1 MFRKILVGNDGSGG
15 ARKALAMAMTL
26 AQQQGA
32 ELHEI
37 CVEEHLPRYG
47 ALMGEVVEAKQE
59 ARDFF
64 HRVTQEAEEA
74 ARALNL
80 TVRSHVVP
88 GHPVEAI
95 ATFAKDGGFDLLV
108 VGFTGHSNIFG
119 RIWGGTS
126 QNLVRLSPC
135 TVLVA
140 K

>member
-1 MFRKILVGNDGSGG
+1 MFQKILVGNDGSDG
-15 ARKALAMAMTL
+15 ARKALETAL
-26 AQQQGA
+26 ALAKRNGA
-32 ELHEI
+32 ELHAI
-37 CVEEHLPRYG
+37 SVEEHLPRYG
-47 ALMGEVVEAKQE
+47 ALMGEVVEARQE

-64 HRVTQEAEEA
+64 YRVTQEAEA
-74 ARALNL
+74 AAAAQHLALI
-80 TVRSHVVP
+80 SHVMP

-95 ATFAKDGGFDLLV
+95 TKFAREGGFDLLI

-135 TVLVA
+135 AVLVV

>member
-1 MFRKILVGNDGSGG
+1 MFRKILVGNDGSEG
-15 ARKALAMAMTL
+15 ANKALRTAIAL
-26 AQQQGA
+26 ARRDNA

-47 ALMGEVVEAKQE
+47 ALMGEVVEAKEE

-64 HRVTQEAEEA
+64 RRVTQEAEAEA
-74 ARALNL
+74 AAQTLRLF
-80 TVRSHVVP
+80 SHVLP
-88 GHPVEAI
+88 GHPVEVI
-95 ATFAKDGGFDLLV
+95 TKFVKDGGYDLLV

-135 TVLVA
+135 TVLVV

>member
-1 MFRKILVGNDGSGG
+1 MFRKILVGNDGSDG
-15 ARKALAMAMTL
+15 AKKALQTALTL
-26 AQQQGA
+26 ATRDGA

-37 CVEEHLPRYG
+37 SVEEHLPRYG
-47 ALMGEVVEAKQE
+47 ALMGELDEAKEE
-59 ARDFF
+59 AREFF
-64 HRVTQEAEEA
+64 HRVAQEAEA
-74 ARALNL
+74 AAATQGLRL
-80 TVRSHVVP
+80 TSHVVP

-95 ATFAKDGGFDLLV
+95 TKFAQDGGFDLLI

-135 TVLVA
+135 TVLVV

>member
-1 MFRKILVGNDGSGG
+1 MFRKILVGNDGSAG
-15 ARKALAMAMTL
+15 ALHAVRTAITL
-26 AQQQGA
+26 AQQHGA

-37 CVEEHLPRYG
+37 SVEEHLPRYG

-64 HRVTQEAEEA
+64 HRVTQEAEA
-74 ARALNL
+74 AATALNL
-80 TVRSHVVP
+80 RLTSHVIP

-95 ATFAKDGGFDLLV
+95 TKFAKDGDFDLLII
-108 VGFTGHSNIFG
+108 GFTGHSNIFG

-135 TVLVA
+135 TVLVV

>member
-1 MFRKILVGNDGSGG
+1 MFRKILVGNDGSDG
-15 ARKALAMAMTL
+15 AKKALQTALTL
-26 AQQQGA
+26 ATRDDA

-37 CVEEHLPRYG
+37 SIEEHLPRYG
-47 ALMGEVVEAKQE
+47 ALMGELDEAKEE
-59 ARDFF
+59 ARNFF
-64 HRVTQEAEEA
+64 HRVTQEAEA
-74 ARALNL
+74 AAATRGVTLM
-80 TVRSHVVP
+80 SHVVP

-95 ATFAKDGGFDLLV
+95 TKFAKDGSFDLLV

-135 TVLVA
+135 TVLVV

>member
-1 MFRKILVGNDGSGG
+1 MFRKILVGNDGSDG
-15 ARKALAMAMTL
+15 AKKALQTALTL
-26 AQQQGA
+26 ATRDGA

-37 CVEEHLPRYG
+37 SVEEHLPRYG
-47 ALMGEVVEAKQE
+47 ALMGELDEAKEE
-59 ARDFF
+59 AREFF
-64 HRVTQEAEEA
+64 HRVTQEAEATA
-74 ARALNL
+74 ATQGLRL
-80 TVRSHVVP
+80 TSHVVP

-95 ATFAKDGGFDLLV
+95 TKFAQDGGFDLLI

-135 TVLVA
+135 TVLVV

>member
-1 MFRKILVGNDGSGG
+1 MFRKILVGNDGSDG
-15 ARKALAMAMTL
+15 ARKALHAALTL
-26 AQQQGA
+26 AARDGA

-37 CVEEHLPRYG
+37 SVEEHLPRYG

-64 HRVTQEAEEA
+64 RRVTQDAEA
-74 ARALNL
+74 AAATQGLRL
-80 TVRSHVVP
+80 TSHVVP

-95 ATFAKDGGFDLLV
+95 TKFAQDGGFDLLI

-135 TVLVA
+135 TVLVV

>member
-1 MFRKILVGNDGSGG
+1 MFQKILVGNDGSDG
-15 ARKALAMAMTL
+15 ARKALETAL
-26 AQQQGA
+26 ALAKRNSA
-32 ELHEI
+32 ELHAI
-37 CVEEHLPRYG
+37 SVEEHLPRYG
-47 ALMGEVVEAKQE
+47 ALMGEVVEARQE

-64 HRVTQEAEEA
+64 YRVTQEAEA
-74 ARALNL
+74 AAAAQHLVL
-80 TVRSHVVP
+80 ISHVMP

-95 ATFAKDGGFDLLV
+95 TKFAREGGFDLLI

-135 TVLVA
+135 AVLVV

>member
-1 MFRKILVGNDGSGG
+1 MFRKILVGNDGSDG
-15 ARKALAMAMTL
+15 AKKALQTAL
-26 AQQQGA
+26 ALAKRDGA

-37 CVEEHLPRYG
+37 SVEEHLPRYG

-64 HRVTQEAEEA
+64 HRVTQEAEA
-74 ARALNL
+74 AAATQGLRL
-80 TVRSHVVP
+80 TSHVVP
-88 GHPVEAI
+88 GHPVEAV
-95 ATFAKDGGFDLLV
+95 TKFAQDGGFDLLI

-135 TVLVA
+135 TVLVV

>member
-1 MFRKILVGNDGSGG
+1 MFRKILAGNDGSAG
-15 ARKALAMAMTL
+15 AKKALEMALAMAKRD
-26 AQQQGA
+26 GA

-37 CVEEHLPRYG
+37 SIEEHLPRYG
-47 ALMGEVVEAKQE
+47 ALMGELDVAKEE
-59 ARDFF
+59 AREFF
-64 HRVTQEAEEA
+64 HRVTQDAEA
-74 ARALNL
+74 AAATQGVTL
-80 TVRSHVVP
+80 TSHVVP

-95 ATFAKDGGFDLLV
+95 TKFAKDGNFDLLV

-135 TVLVA
+135 TVLVV

>member
-1 MFRKILVGNDGSGG
+1 MFRKILVGNDGSDG
-15 ARKALAMAMTL
+15 AKNALQTALAL
-26 AQQQGA
+26 AKRDGA

-37 CVEEHLPRYG
+37 SIEERLPRYG
-47 ALMGEVVEAKQE
+47 ALMGELDEAKEE
-59 ARDFF
+59 ARVFF
-64 HRVTQEAEEA
+64 HRVTQDAEA
-74 ARALNL
+74 AAAAQGVTLA
-80 TVRSHVVP
+80 SHVVP

-95 ATFAKDGGFDLLV
+95 TKFAKDGSFDLLV

-135 TVLVA
+135 TVLVV

>member
-1 MFRKILVGNDGSGG
+1 MFRKILVGNDGSDG
-15 ARKALAMAMTL
+15 ARKALRTAL
-26 AQQQGA
+26 ALAARDGA

-37 CVEEHLPRYG
+37 SIEEHLPRYG

-59 ARDFF
+59 AREFF
-64 HRVTQEAEEA
+64 HRVTQEAEA
-74 ARALNL
+74 AAATQGLRL
-80 TVRSHVVP
+80 TSHVVP

-95 ATFAKDGGFDLLV
+95 TKFAQDGGFDLLI

-135 TVLVA
+135 TVLVV

>member
-1 MFRKILVGNDGSGG
+1 MFRKILVGNDGSAG
-15 ARKALAMAMTL
+15 AMNALRTALAL
-26 AQQQGA
+26 AKRDGA

-37 CVEEHLPRYG
+37 SVEEHLPRYG
-47 ALMGEVVEAKQE
+47 ALMGELVEARQE
-59 ARDFF
+59 ARNFF
-64 HRVTQEAEEA
+64 HRVTQEAEVIA
-74 ARALNL
+74 QAQNL
-80 TVRSHVVP
+80 TLISHVVP

-95 ATFAKDGGFDLLV
+95 TKFAHDGGFDLLI

-135 TVLVA
+135 TVLVV

>member
-1 MFRKILVGNDGSGG
+1 
-15 ARKALAMAMTL
+15 
-26 AQQQGA
+26 
-32 ELHEI
+32 
-37 CVEEHLPRYG
+37 
-47 ALMGEVVEAKQE
+47 MGEVVEAKQE

-64 HRVTQEAEEA
+64 RRVTQDAEA
-74 ARALNL
+74 AAATQGLRL
-80 TVRSHVVP
+80 TSHVVP

-95 ATFAKDGGFDLLV
+95 TKFAQDGGFDLLI

-135 TVLVA
+135 TVLVV

>member
-1 MFRKILVGNDGSGG
+1 MFRKILVGNDGSDG
-15 ARKALAMAMTL
+15 ARKALHAALTL
-26 AQQQGA
+26 AARDGA

-37 CVEEHLPRYG
+37 SVEEHLPRYG

-64 HRVTQEAEEA
+64 RRVTQDAEA
-74 ARALNL
+74 AAAAQGVTL
-80 TVRSHVVP
+80 TSHVVP
-88 GHPVEAI
+88 GHPVEAV
-95 ATFAKDGGFDLLV
+95 TKFAKDGNFDLLV

-135 TVLVA
+135 TVLVV

>member
-1 MFRKILVGNDGSGG
+1 MFRKILVGNDGSDG
-15 ARKALAMAMTL
+15 AKKALQTALTL
-26 AQQQGA
+26 ATRDGA

-37 CVEEHLPRYG
+37 SVEEHLPRYG

-59 ARDFF
+59 AREFF

-74 ARALNL
+74 AATQGLRL
-80 TVRSHVVP
+80 TSHVVP
-88 GHPVEAI
+88 GHPVEAV
-95 ATFAKDGGFDLLV
+95 TKFAQDGGFDLLV
-108 VGFTGHSNIFG
+108 IGFTGHSNIFG

-135 TVLVA
+135 TVLVV

>member
-1 MFRKILVGNDGSGG
+1 MFRKILVGNDGSDG
-15 ARKALAMAMTL
+15 AKKALHTALTL
-26 AQQQGA
+26 ATRDGA

-37 CVEEHLPRYG
+37 SIEEHLPRYG
-47 ALMGEVVEAKQE
+47 ALMGEVDEAKQE

-64 HRVTQEAEEA
+64 HRVTQDAEA
-74 ARALNL
+74 AAAAQRVTL
-80 TVRSHVVP
+80 TSHVVP

-95 ATFAKDGGFDLLV
+95 TKFAKDGSFDLLV

-135 TVLVA
+135 TVLVV